1 VTRLF
6 LTGSFGRG
14 DNGSFGRGD
23 DGTRKLDIECVDDNE
38 CADEEVDDVRDK
50 REEREEG
57 VDAIT
62 EAEEAERNKVL
73 PCRAN
78 DFRKWGV
85 AEEVRRDIFCLP
97 ESNILGSMLSSISSL
112 SSSVSSSSTV
122 TCITSS
128 SSSSCRGTQF
138 RL

>member
-1 VTRLF
+1 MTRLF
-6 LTGSFGRG
+6 LT
-14 DNGSFGRGD
+14 GSFGRGD

-50 REEREEG
+50 REEREEDKGREVGKG

-78 DFRKWGV
+78 DFRK
-85 AEEVRRDIFCLP
+85 
-97 ESNILGSMLSSISSL
+97 
-112 SSSVSSSSTV
+112 
-122 TCITSS
+122 
-128 SSSSCRGTQF
+128 
-138 RL
+138 